1 MADVKASA
9 TATVAAE
16 KAEEGILKKFF
27 RKMTE
32 SATTGG
38 SQAVV
43 DIFITQMKTRFK
55 VARRRLFRDL
65 DEMEWKNGQFTTEDT
80 KNLRERLQKA
90 KGGFTEHNL
99 VYLLCL
105 ATDDLEDKA
114 DKRKEILK
122 HLNSLTDKD
131 FEERMYTLD
140 NDVAQQVAKWLWDNA
155 KATGGFIME
164 KWEKHIPPFIRTN
177 RDRIV
182 AQVAR
187 INEAAERQV
196 PHINEAAERQASRI
210 NQFADRL
217 DEKLGP
223 GILSRWL
230 RP

>member
-43 DIFITQMKTRFK
+43 DIFITEMKSRFK

-65 DEMEWKNGQFTTEDT
+65 DEMEWKNGFTTEDT

-114 DKRKEILK
+114 DQRKEILK
-122 HLNSLTDKD
+122 HLNSLSDED
-131 FEERMYTLD
+131 FKERMYTLE
-140 NDVAQQVAKWLWDNA
+140 NDVAQQVVKWLWDNA
-155 KATGGFIME
+155 KATGGFIKE
-164 KWEKHIPPFIRTN
+164 KLEKHIPPLIKAT

-182 AQVAR
+182 TEGKRIAKGAAR
-187 INEAAERQV
+187 INEAAERQAS
-196 PHINEAAERQASRI
+196 HINNAA
-210 NQFADRL
+210 DKL
-217 DEKLGP
+217 DGKLGP
-223 GILSRWL
+223 GLFSKWL
-230 RP
+230 K